1 MNTMSSRH
9 DFIIHR
15 FEEFSRI
22 AEVLA
27 EGFVPNY
34 HEEDLRLST
43 DSADN
48 MYMGIPMV
56 SFGDIEDTDVFE
68 FMKNADPSYGYYAIM
83 MKKEW
88 ALRQQWMSPVWY
100 ITDDMLYRLSR
111 HWKDILETGIVGYC
125 KKYISE
131 WKGRPYNNYAEREW
145 RYTVP
150 ITEVKWI
157 LTKEAYNTWRRY
169 PVLKK
174 RPAPTEELKKH
185 TLKFD
190 IEDIE
195 GIVVSDKKDRE
206 EITTFLH
213 TTEIFSG
220 ARRNL
225 SSTEIN
231 RLLELVIIT
240 E

>member
-1 MNTMSSRH
+1 MSSKH
-9 DFIIHR
+9 NFIVHR

-22 AEVLA
+22 TEVLA

-34 HEEDLRLST
+34 HAEDLSILNDPS
-43 DSADN
+43 DV
-48 MYMGIPMV
+48 MYVGIPMV
-56 SFGDIEDTDVFE
+56 SFGDIEDNGIFDFI
-68 FMKNADPSYGYYAIM
+68 KNADPAYGKYAIL

-100 ITDDMLYRLSR
+100 LTNDMLDQLKRN
-111 HWKDILETGIVGYC
+111 WKALLESGIVGYC

-131 WKGRPYNNYAEREW
+131 WKGSPYNNYAEREW

-157 LTKEAYNTWRRY
+157 LTKEAYDTWRNY
-169 PVLKK
+169 PVLEK
-174 RPAPTEELKKH
+174 RPAPTEELIKH
-185 TLKFD
+185 TLKFN
-190 IEDIE
+190 IEDID
-195 GIVVSDKKDRE
+195 GIVVSDKKDME
-206 EITTFLH
+206 KISSFLH

-220 ARRNL
+220 TRRNL
-225 SSTEIN
+225 SPTEIN

-240 E
+240 Y

>member
-1 MNTMSSRH
+1 MSSKH
-9 DFIIHR
+9 SFIIHR

-22 AEVLA
+22 TEVLT

-34 HEEDLRLST
+34 HEEDLRLSKDPT
-43 DSADN
+43 DVR
-48 MYMGIPMV
+48 YMGIPMV
-56 SFGDIEDTDVFE
+56 SFGDIEDNDISE
-68 FMKNADPSYGYYAIM
+68 FMKNADPDYGEYAIM

-88 ALRQQWMSPVWY
+88 ALRQKWMSPVWY
-100 ITDDMLYRLSR
+100 LTDELLNRLTR
-111 HWKDILETGIVGYC
+111 NWKAWLEDGIAGYC

-131 WKGRPYNNYAEREW
+131 WKGSPYNNYAEREW

-157 LTKEAYNTWRRY
+157 LTKEAYDTWRRY

-213 TTEIFSG
+213 TTELFSG
-220 ARRNL
+220 TRRTL
-225 SSTEIN
+225 SSPEIN
-231 RLLELVIIT
+231 KLLDLVIIT

>member
-1 MNTMSSRH
+1 MSSKH
-9 DFIIHR
+9 SFIVHR

-22 AEVLA
+22 TEVLA

-34 HEEDLRLST
+34 HAEDLSLLNDPS
-43 DSADN
+43 DV
-48 MYMGIPMV
+48 MYVGIPMV
-56 SFGDIEDTDVFE
+56 SFEDIEDNGILE
-68 FMKNADPSYGYYAIM
+68 FMKNADPAYGKYAIL

-100 ITDDMLYRLSR
+100 LTDDMLNRLKR
-111 HWKDILETGIVGYC
+111 NWKALLESGIVGYC

-131 WKGRPYNNYAEREW
+131 WKGGPYNNYAEREW

-150 ITEVKWI
+150 IKEVKWI
-157 LTKEAYNTWRRY
+157 LTKEAYDIWRNY
-169 PVLKK
+169 PVLEK
-174 RPAPTEELKKH
+174 RPAPTEELTKH

-190 IEDIE
+190 IEDID
-195 GIVVSDKKDRE
+195 GIVVSDKKDLEKISRL
-206 EITTFLH
+206 LH

-220 ARRNL
+220 TRRNL

-231 RLLELVIIT
+231 RLLESVIIT